1 MNTQELAD
9 RMALKELVDKVSIL
23 ADKKDVH
30 AQVQLFSENGI
41 SETFVGDTAILKL
54 KGRKAME
61 EAFGNLLKDYETVY
75 HFNGQQQL
83 TIHGETAAGISYC
96 LVTLIGIE
104 HDKRIKTTI
113 GAVYHDHFIRE
124 NNHWLIAQRIGH
136 FNWQEKCEV
145 ARTTLVSPMIP
156 QIK

>member
-23 ADKKDVH
+23 ADKKDVQ

-41 SETFVGDTAILKL
+41 SETFAGDTAILQL

-61 EAFGNLLKDYETVY
+61 EAFGNLLKDYETIY

-83 TIHGETAAGISYC
+83 TVHGDTATGASYC
-96 LVTLIGIE
+96 LVTLIGME
-104 HDKRIKTTI
+104 NDKRIKTTI

-124 NNHWLIAQRIGH
+124 NNSWLIAQRIGH

-145 ARTTLVSPMIP
+145 PPATLVSPMIP